1 MMTKQLTQGGS
12 ETDGSNVVILG
23 YTHPI
28 SFRGGKTRQGSQTLG
43 GLVFL
48 QLIWGG
54 KSLTKTVRLRGS

>member
-12 ETDGSNVVILG
+12 ETDDSNVVVLG

-43 GLVFL
+43 GSCSSDSFGAV
-48 QLIWGG
+48 
-54 KSLTKTVRLRGS
+54 SP